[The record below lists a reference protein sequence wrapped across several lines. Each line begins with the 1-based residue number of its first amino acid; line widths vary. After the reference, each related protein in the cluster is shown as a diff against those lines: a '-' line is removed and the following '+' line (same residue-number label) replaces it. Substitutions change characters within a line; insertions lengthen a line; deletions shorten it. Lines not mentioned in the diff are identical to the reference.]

1 MNALAVY
8 YVNQHLMDL
17 QEEARQAHLAKRAR
31 GEAKPSLLNRAVGAV
46 RSAFGAG
53 STETSPTAAS
63 AA

>member
-17 QEEARQAHLAKRAR
+17 QEEARQAQLVKLAR
-31 GEAKPSLLNRAVGAV
+31 GEAKPSLRRRAFAAV

-53 STETSPTAAS
+53 SAETSPNAAS